1 MSLKELYHNK
11 WARFGFWAI
20 LYILWVIWLGN
31 YWWLF
36 GLIPIFDGHITKKVK
51 WLFWKFQFKEDVVC
65 TSSTKKFQTNKF
77 WTKEFWTSRI
87 LHWKSCILQCKND
100 GFWKVTKRVLKRIGI
115 SLYRWIDALIFA
127 TIVVTFLNMFFFQA
141 FKIPSSSM
149 ESSLYTG
156 DHLFVSKLAYGPKLP
171 QTPLTIP
178 FTHNVIAGKESYSTL
193 LQNDYRRL
201 KGFGHVETGD
211 YVVFAFPHGD
221 TVLVKDPAA
230 DYYTYV
236 RTLGREYT
244 LKHYGPVK
252 VRPSDKKDHYV
263 KRCVAVAGDTL
274 TIKDGQVYIGSQP
287 QENWSGVQN
296 SYSVVTDGRR
306 INPKHLENLGINKSE
321 LWYSAELPGYP
332 AMALTADMVEKVKSF
347 RNVISVTANFD
358 SYPADYPDSD
368 LTIFPFSS
376 DYKWTRDNFGPLWIP
391 AKDATVELTLKNLP
405 LYERI
410 ITSYEGNELEVK
422 DGKIYINSEEVQ
434 SYTFKQDYYFMMGD
448 NRHNS
453 LDSRYWGFVPED
465 HIVGKPAV
473 IWLSIEGNERF
484 PRNLKNIRWR
494 RFFKF
499 V

>member
-11 WARFGFWAI
+11 WARLGFWSV

-36 GLIPIFDGHITKKVK
+36 GLVPIFDGHITKKVK
-51 WLFWKFQFKEDVVC
+51 WLFWKKEY
-65 TSSTKKFQTNKF
+65 
-77 WTKEFWTSRI
+77 KE
-87 LHWKSCILQCKND
+87 
-100 GFWKVTKRVLKRIGI
+100 GEKRNAL
-115 SLYRWIDALIFA
+115 LDWLDAIIFA
-127 TIVVTFLNMFFFQA
+127 VVVVTFINTFFFQA

-178 FTHNVIAGKESYSTL
+178 FTHNVIAGKESYSEL
-193 LQNDYRRL
+193 IQNDYRRL
-201 KGFGHVETGD
+201 KGFGSVKTGD
-211 YVVFAFPHGD
+211 YVVFGFPHGD
-221 TVLVKDPAA
+221 SVLVREPAA

-236 RTLGREYT
+236 RTLGRDYT
-244 LKHYGPVK
+244 HANYGPVK

-274 TIKDGQVYIGSQP
+274 QIIDGQVFVNSQK
-287 QENWSGVQN
+287 QENWPGVQN
-296 SYSVVTDGRR
+296 TYRVVTDGKK
-306 INPKHLENLGINKSE
+306 INQKNLDKLGINIRE
-321 LWYSAELPGYP
+321 LWYHPELPGYP
-332 AMALTADMVEKVKSF
+332 EMPLTAEMLEKVKSYS
-347 RNVISVTANFD
+347 NVVSVTQNTD
-358 SYPADYPDSD
+358 SYPPDYPDSD

-376 DYKWTRDNFGPLWIP
+376 DFRWTRDNFGPLWIP
-391 AKDATVELTLKNLP
+391 AKGAEVELTLQNLP
-405 LYERI
+405 LYQRI
-410 ITSYEGNELEVK
+410 ITSYEGNTLEVK
-422 DGKIYINSEEVQ
+422 DGRIYINSEEAHK
-434 SYTFKQDYYFMMGD
+434 YTFQQDYYFMMGD

-465 HIVGKPAV
+465 HIVGKPAL
-473 IWLSIEGNERF
+473 IWLSIDGNRKF
-484 PRNLKNIRWR
+484 PHNIRWR

>member
-11 WARFGFWAI
+11 WARFIFWTV

-36 GLIPIFDGHITKKVK
+36 GLVPIFDYHITKKVK
-51 WLFWKFQFKEDVVC
+51 WLFWKKEY
-65 TSSTKKFQTNKF
+65 
-77 WTKEFWTSRI
+77 KE
-87 LHWKSCILQCKND
+87 
-100 GFWKVTKRVLKRIGI
+100 GEKRNAFLDW
-115 SLYRWIDALIFA
+115 LDAIIFA
-127 TIVVTFLNMFFFQA
+127 VVVVTFINTFFFQA

-156 DHLFVSKLAYGPKLP
+156 DHLFVSKLAYGPKMP

-178 FTHNVIAGKESYSTL
+178 FTHNVIGSKESYSTL
-193 LQNDYRRL
+193 IQSDYKRL
-201 KGFGHVETGD
+201 RGFGHVETGD

-221 TVLVKDPAA
+221 TVLVREPAS

-236 RTLGREYT
+236 RQLGRDYT
-244 LKHYGPVK
+244 IRRYGPIK

-263 KRCVAVAGDTL
+263 KRCVASAGDTL
-274 TIKDGQVYIGSQP
+274 EIRNGQVYVNSVAQTVWP
-287 QENWSGVQN
+287 GVQN
-296 SYSVVTDGRR
+296 TYKVITNGQR
-306 INPKHLENLGINKSE
+306 INPVNLDRLGINTRE
-321 LWYSAELPGYP
+321 LWYQPDLPGYP
-332 AMALTADMVEKVKSF
+332 AMPLTAEMLETLQSYS
-347 RNVISVTANFD
+347 NVVSIEQNIDV
-358 SYPADYPDSD
+358 YPPDFPDSD
-368 LTIFPFSS
+368 LTIFPFVSG
-376 DYKWTRDNFGPLWIP
+376 YGWTRDNFGPLWIP
-391 AKDATVELTLKNLP
+391 QQGAVVELTPGNLP

-410 ITSYEGNELEVK
+410 ITAYEGNDLNVSE
-422 DGKIYINSEEVQ
+422 GKIYINGEEAQ

-465 HIVGKPAV
+465 HIVGKPALV
-473 IWLSIEGNERF
+473 WLSIDGNKKF
-484 PRNLKNIRWR
+484 PKNIRWR

>member
-11 WARFGFWAI
+11 WARFGFWAV
-20 LYILWVIWLGN
+20 LYALWVIWLGN

-36 GLIPIFDGHITKKVK
+36 GLIPIFDNHITRKVK
-51 WLFWKFQFKEDVVC
+51 WLFWKKEY
-65 TSSTKKFQTNKF
+65 
-77 WTKEFWTSRI
+77 KE
-87 LHWKSCILQCKND
+87 
-100 GFWKVTKRVLKRIGI
+100 GEKRNAL
-115 SLYRWIDALIFA
+115 LDWLDAIIFA
-127 TIVVTFLNMFFFQA
+127 VVVVTFINTFFFQA

-156 DHLFVSKLAYGPKLP
+156 DHLFVSKLAYGPKMP

-178 FTHNVIAGKESYSTL
+178 FTHNVIGGKESYSTL
-193 LQNDYRRL
+193 IQSDYKRL

-236 RTLGREYT
+236 RTLGRDYT
-244 LKHYGPVK
+244 IRKYGPLK

-263 KRCVAVAGDTL
+263 KRCVASAGDTL
-274 TIKDGQVYIGSQP
+274 EIRNGQVYVNSQA
-287 QENWSGVQN
+287 QEVWPGVQN
-296 SYSVVTDGRR
+296 SYTVVTDGQR
-306 INPKHLENLGINKSE
+306 INPVNLDKLGLNIRE
-321 LWYSAELPGYP
+321 LWFHPELPGYP
-332 AMALTADMVEKVKSF
+332 AMPLTAEMLEKIKAYPNVVSVEQ
-347 RNVISVTANFD
+347 NID
-358 SYPADYPDSD
+358 SYPPDFPDSYV
-368 LTIFPFSS
+368 TIFPFAEN
-376 DYKWTRDNFGPLWIP
+376 YRWTRDNFGPLWIP
-391 AKDATVELTLKNLP
+391 QKDAEVELTVANLP

-410 ITSYEGNELEVK
+410 ITAYEGNSLQVK
-422 DGKIYINSEEVQ
+422 DGAIYINGEETQ

-465 HIVGKPAV
+465 HIVGKPAL
-473 IWLSIEGNERF
+473 IWLSIDGNKKF
-484 PRNLKNIRWR
+484 PKNIRWR

>member
-11 WARFGFWAI
+11 WARLAFWSV

-36 GLIPIFDGHITKKVK
+36 GLIPVFDHHITRKVK
-51 WLFWKFQFKEDVVC
+51 WLFWKKDYKEG
-65 TSSTKKFQTNKF
+65 
-77 WTKEFWTSRI
+77 E
-87 LHWKSCILQCKND
+87 
-100 GFWKVTKRVLKRIGI
+100 KRNAL
-115 SLYRWIDALIFA
+115 LDWLDAIIFA
-127 TIVVTFLNMFFFQA
+127 VVVVTFINTFFFQA

-156 DHLFVSKLAYGPKLP
+156 DHLFVSKLAYGPKMP

-178 FTHNVIAGKESYSTL
+178 FTHNVIGGKESYSTL
-193 LQNDYRRL
+193 IQSDYKRL

-221 TVLVKDPAA
+221 TILTKFPAD
-230 DYYTYV
+230 DYYAV
-236 RTLGREYT
+236 KRAIGRQAAINN
-244 LKHYGPVK
+244 YGPLK
-252 VRPSDKKDHYV
+252 ARPSDKKDHYV

-274 TIKDGQVYIGSQP
+274 EIVNGRVHINSKP
-287 QENWSGVQN
+287 QEVWPGVQN
-296 SYSVVTDGRR
+296 TYNVVTTGQSL
-306 INPKHLENLGINKSE
+306 NPVLLDKLGVNFSE
-321 LWYSAELPGYP
+321 LYFDKTLPGYP
-332 AMALTADMVEKVKSF
+332 SMPLTAAMLEQVKEFPTVVSVEE
-347 RNVISVTANFD
+347 NID
-358 SYPADYPDSD
+358 SYPPDYPDSY
-368 LTIFPFSS
+368 LTIFPFSP

-391 AKDATVELTLKNLP
+391 RKGSTVQLTKENLP

-410 ITSYEGNELEVK
+410 IAVYEGNDLKVTG
-422 DGKIYINSEEVQ
+422 DKIFINGEEAQ
-434 SYTFKQDYYFMMGD
+434 SYTFQQDYYFMMGD

-465 HIVGKPAV
+465 HIVGKPAL
-473 IWLSIEGNERF
+473 IWLSIDGNKKF
-484 PRNLKNIRWR
+484 PNNIRWR

>member
-11 WARFGFWAI
+11 WARFGFWAV
-20 LYILWVIWLGN
+20 LYVLWVIWLGN

-51 WLFWKFQFKEDVVC
+51 WLFWKKDYKEG
-65 TSSTKKFQTNKF
+65 
-77 WTKEFWTSRI
+77 E
-87 LHWKSCILQCKND
+87 
-100 GFWKVTKRVLKRIGI
+100 KRNAL
-115 SLYRWIDALIFA
+115 LEWLDAIIFA
-127 TIVVTFLNMFFFQA
+127 VVVVTFINTFFFQA

-156 DHLFVSKLAYGPKLP
+156 DHLFVSKLSYGPKMP

-178 FTHNVIAGKESYSTL
+178 FTHNVIGGKESYSTL
-193 LQNDYRRL
+193 IQSDYKRL

-236 RTLGREYT
+236 RTLGRDYT
-244 LKHYGPVK
+244 IRKYGPVK

-263 KRCVAVAGDTL
+263 KRCVASAGDTL
-274 TIKDGQVYIGSQP
+274 QIRNGQVYVNSQA
-287 QENWSGVQN
+287 QEVWPGVQN
-296 SYSVVTDGRR
+296 SYTVVTDGQR
-306 INPKHLENLGINKSE
+306 INPVNLDKLGLNIRE
-321 LWYSAELPGYP
+321 LWFHPELPGYP
-332 AMALTADMVEKVKSF
+332 AMPLTAEMLEKIKAYPNVVSVEQ
-347 RNVISVTANFD
+347 NID
-358 SYPADYPDSD
+358 SYPPDFPDSYV
-368 LTIFPFSS
+368 TIFPFAEN
-376 DYKWTRDNFGPLWIP
+376 YRWTRDNFGPLWIP
-391 AKDATVELTLKNLP
+391 QKDVEVELSVENLP

-410 ITSYEGNELEVK
+410 ITAYEGNSLQVK
-422 DGKIYINSEEVQ
+422 DGAIYINGEEAQ

-465 HIVGKPAV
+465 HIVGKPAL
-473 IWLSIEGNERF
+473 IWLSIDGNKKF
-484 PRNLKNIRWR
+484 PNNIRWR
-494 RFFKF
+494 RFLKF